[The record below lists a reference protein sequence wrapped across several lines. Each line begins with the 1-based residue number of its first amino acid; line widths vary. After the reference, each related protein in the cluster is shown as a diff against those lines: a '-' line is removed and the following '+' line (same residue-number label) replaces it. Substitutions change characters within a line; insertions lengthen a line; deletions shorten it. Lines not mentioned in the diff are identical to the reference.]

1 MALNIVATAIP
12 TFVLQLLILPNLAKF
27 MSDDNYGLLVTVL
40 AFLNVMPST
49 MGNVLNN
56 IRLLYNENYVETNNE
71 GDFNILLAIL
81 EGVNFLSVTVF
92 LFYYDSNLT
101 LFTVLM
107 TGITAL
113 LWLAREY
120 FLVAFRLIINYRA
133 ILLCNV
139 IMVGG
144 YGIGYLLFLGTKV
157 WQVIYISG
165 LLCSLIYCF
174 IRSRLWKE
182 PFKITPLFKRTSTQG
197 LLLLIAKI
205 LNRLLVYADKI
216 IVFPVL
222 GGALVSVYY
231 AATVFGKV
239 VSLMITPVN
248 SVVLTYLAK
257 AKKKTDSMLKSALL
271 VGIAVCAVGYIV
283 CVLISRPVL
292 SILYP
297 QYVDSAMNYIYL
309 TTGTTV
315 LYALISIVDPFI
327 MKFFDM
333 KWQIAINGG
342 TVVVYLALGI
352 SFMIPWGLIG
362 FCVGALLTNVLKL
375 LFMIFIYYRCKALDL
390 EKAE

>member
-1 MALNIVATAIP
+1 MNKRKVVFDMALNIVATAIP

-133 ILLCNV
+133 ILLCNL

-182 PFKITPLFKRTSTQG
+182 PFK
-197 LLLLIAKI
+197 
-205 LNRLLVYADKI
+205 
-216 IVFPVL
+216 
-222 GGALVSVYY
+222 
-231 AATVFGKV
+231 
-239 VSLMITPVN
+239 
-248 SVVLTYLAK
+248 
-257 AKKKTDSMLKSALL
+257 
-271 VGIAVCAVGYIV
+271 AVERA
-283 CVLISRPVL
+283 
-292 SILYP
+292 
-297 QYVDSAMNYIYL
+297 
-309 TTGTTV
+309 
-315 LYALISIVDPFI
+315 F
-327 MKFFDM
+327 
-333 KWQIAINGG
+333 
-342 TVVVYLALGI
+342 
-352 SFMIPWGLIG
+352 
-362 FCVGALLTNVLKL
+362 
-375 LFMIFIYYRCKALDL
+375 
-390 EKAE
+390 